1 MTQLTHFENG
11 RIEWLRSL
19 LMELDAKLL
28 NALTMK
34 NIADAAVSASLATR
48 GEVEQLMESL
58 HACASSVA
66 RRIQVWARKP

>member
-34 NIADAAVSASLATR
+34 NIADAAVSDSLAAR
-48 GEVEQLMESL
+48 GEVE
-58 HACASSVA
+58 
-66 RRIQVWARKP
+66 